1 MERTISDLVSVSELT
16 RAVCRIG
23 GKIRQRGKELTN
35 MYGIRKSAQPIRVLL
50 AWCSGIM
57 LALGGVLP
65 KMQEG
70 ESFFETRPWQTSG

>member
-1 MERTISDLVSVSELT
+1 
-16 RAVCRIG
+16 
-23 GKIRQRGKELTN
+23 